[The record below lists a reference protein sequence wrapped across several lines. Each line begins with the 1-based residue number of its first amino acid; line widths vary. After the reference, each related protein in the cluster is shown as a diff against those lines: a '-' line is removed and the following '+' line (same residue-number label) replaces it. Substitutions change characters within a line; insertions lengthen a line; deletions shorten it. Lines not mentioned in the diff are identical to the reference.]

1 MAEGDPLPEF
11 GAAQNLS
18 SFRPSKD
25 WKSINDDLK
34 VDLDIFHHQFSS
46 RVLNVTEA
54 EEKFVRT
61 MVHHLSRYD
70 LLKTQHPR
78 SRTTGPNRLS
88 HIQKTVQR
96 LAATKNNLRG
106 SIATNPRPFLNAVR
120 AHNKIARTASIASKA
135 RSTHQF
141 EKKFQQNPFDFA
153 KKVLKTSRQE
163 CPDFDESHAYDFFRE
178 SFSKESCTYAGLP
191 DWIQSVMPN
200 RQVTSS
206 FDLTPVTPKQIKSAL
221 RKCSSKSSPG
231 CNCISYY
238 HLKHLPATHHFLATL
253 FSRIL
258 LENHT
263 CPPSWCVGKF
273 TLIYKSGPTSNPGSF
288 RPIALTST
296 IGKLFN
302 RIIATRLEK
311 FVLANGIIDPT
322 IQKGFLTKT
331 PGVLEHIYTTSA
343 IVNNAKENGLPLFM
357 TFLDLANAFGSIS
370 HRLIQDMLSYVAVP
384 DQVTKYICDA
394 YSKLRGFVSSSSWT
408 TEFFPI
414 ERGVFQGD
422 TLSPLIFLIAFN
434 PIIELAN
441 TSKSSGFSLKY
452 PVPSS
457 CGLPPVDAHIYLK
470 WDEPSSDE
478 APGWYRCQVAKYLPN
493 GLTEVHYPNGT
504 LEVVNLHT
512 TQWHLATGRSKHY
525 QSEDCTPPFAKVP
538 KVREKLQDSKFF
550 STGFHRVKGYC
561 DDLTLISSNQNEH
574 KSTLKLI
581 DLRCQGLDLH
591 LKPAKC
597 ISLAFDGRKVVPDVT
612 YALTAGRTLSISNH
626 PTKFLG
632 KVLADCP
639 RSTAKHAVSRLKSL
653 ILPNLQKIDDTHIRG
668 EYKTWILNYYLLPSI
683 HFHLM
688 VNDIPKSHI
697 YSLQRKLTRTLKK
710 WLNLP
715 RCATPSILFHPN
727 GLNLKFLPTFHEEAK
742 MSLLSTVHHSPDPQ
756 VLECL
761 PSLQDP
767 SSQKAS
773 FLDPKTVKIFQEAVR
788 QCQSESLPP
797 KKSAVMKKAKALS
810 RKKQINEWESHL
822 SSLTVQNALLDIF
835 AIGAED
841 NIWQQLLI
849 GMPASQLSFVLR
861 ASCDSLPCPNTLVRW
876 GYSLSK
882 KCPLCNFPVCNVK
895 HVLSCCSVALSDGRY
910 TWRHNL
916 VLEELVKFLKAFNPS
931 GSVFADLPGHR
942 ACESPAATIPP
953 KIIATSARLDIFII
967 YDNQAVIIEL
977 TVPWNS
983 QSNIQKAR
991 SFKQNKDNYQLLVSD
1006 LSMLGYSVQLQTIEI
1021 GCLGHYTS
1029 EAYAALKS
1037 GAPNSKPAD
1046 RRCALTRAAKT
1057 AISSSY
1063 FLFTSRHSP
1072 WSLPDK

>member
-11 GAAQNLS
+11 GAAQNS
-18 SFRPSKD
+18 YSHRSTND
-25 WKSINDDLK
+25 WKSINEDLK
-34 VDLDIFHHQFSS
+34 VDLDIIHHQFSS

-54 EEKFVRT
+54 EEKFVHT
-61 MVHHLSRYD
+61 MVHHLSRYN
-70 LLKTQHPR
+70 LLKIKHLR
-78 SRTTGPNRLS
+78 SHTTGPNRLS
-88 HIQKTVQR
+88 HIQKTAQR

-120 AHNKIARTASIASKA
+120 AHNKIAKTASITTKA
-135 RSTHQF
+135 RSIHQF
-141 EKKFQQNPFDFA
+141 EKKFQQNPYDFA
-153 KKVLKTSRQE
+153 KKVLKTSQQE
-163 CPDFDESHAYDFFRE
+163 CPDFGESHAYEFFRE
-178 SFSKESCTYAGLP
+178 SFSKKSCSYAGLP
-191 DWIQSVMPN
+191 DWVQSVMPN
-200 RQVTSS
+200 PQITSH

-231 CNCISYY
+231 CNNISYY

-263 CPPSWCVGKF
+263 CPPSWCIGKF
-273 TLIYKSGPTSNPGSF
+273 ILIYKSGPTSNPGSF

-322 IQKGFLTKT
+322 IQKGFLSKT

-343 IVNNAKENGLPLFM
+343 IVNNAKANGLPLFM

-370 HRLIQDMLSYVAVP
+370 HQFIQDMLNYVAVP

-394 YSKLRGFVSSSSWT
+394 YSNLRGFVSSSSWT

-422 TLSPLIFLIAFN
+422 TLSPVIFLIAFN
-434 PIIELAN
+434 PIIGLAN
-441 TSKSSGFSLKY
+441 SSTSSGFSLKY

-457 CGLPPVDAHIYLK
+457 HGLPPVDAHIYLK

-478 APGWYRCQVAKYLPN
+478 PPGWYRCQVTKYLPN
-493 GLTEVHYPNGT
+493 SFTEVHYPNGT
-504 LEVVNLHT
+504 SEVVNLHSN
-512 TQWHLATGRSKHY
+512 QWHLATGRSKQY
-525 QSEDCTPPFAKVP
+525 RSEDCSLPLAKVP
-538 KVREKLQDSKFF
+538 KVREKLQDTKFF

-574 KSTLKLI
+574 KSTLRLI
-581 DLRCQGLDLH
+581 DLRCQDLDLH

-597 ISLAFDGRKVVPDVT
+597 ISLAFDGRKMVPDVT
-612 YALTAGRTLSISNH
+612 YALTAGRTSNICNH

-653 ILPNLQKIDDTHIRG
+653 ILPNLQKIDNTQIRG

-688 VNDIPKSHI
+688 VNVIPKSQI
-697 YSLQRKLTRTLKK
+697 YSLQRTLTRTLKK

-715 RCATPSILFHPN
+715 RCVTPSILFHPN

-742 MSLLSTVHHSPDPQ
+742 MSLLSTVYHSSDPQ

-767 SSQKAS
+767 SYQKAS
-773 FLDPKTVKIFQEAVR
+773 FLDPKAVSIFQEAVE
-788 QCQSESLPP
+788 QCKTESLPP
-797 KKSAVMKKAKALS
+797 KKSIVMRKAKAIS
-810 RKKQINEWESHL
+810 REKQVKEWEIHL
-822 SSLTVQNALLDIF
+822 SNLTVQNALLDILP
-835 AIGAED
+835 IGADD
-841 NIWQQLLI
+841 NIWRQLLT
-849 GMPASQLSFVLR
+849 GMPAGQLSFVLR

-916 VLEELVKFLKAFNPS
+916 VLEDLVKFLKTFNPL
-931 GSVFADLPGHR
+931 GSVFADLPGQR
-942 ACESPAATIPP
+942 ACESPVATIPP
-953 KIIATSARLDIFII
+953 RIIATSA
-967 YDNQAVIIEL
+967 NE
-977 TVPWNS
+977 
-983 QSNIQKAR
+983 
-991 SFKQNKDNYQLLVSD
+991 
-1006 LSMLGYSVQLQTIEI
+1006 
-1021 GCLGHYTS
+1021 
-1029 EAYAALKS
+1029 
-1037 GAPNSKPAD
+1037 
-1046 RRCALTRAAKT
+1046 
-1057 AISSSY
+1057 
-1063 FLFTSRHSP
+1063 
-1072 WSLPDK
+1072 